1 MSEMRIEYT
10 ALTTAAD
17 QETEA
22 RGKVDEITSEHAGA
36 TLEKGSLGKLP
47 SSEEIQA
54 SFDEVYEK
62 AGDALDQLAKACDG
76 LTDRLLSFRDYA
88 RDLDDTVNEK
98 LTTMKGGA

>member
-1 MSEMRIEYT
+1 MSEMRVEYA
-10 ALTTAAD
+10 ALTKAAG

-22 RGKVDEITSEHAGA
+22 RGKVDDLVAAHAGA

-54 SFDEVYEK
+54 SFDEVYDK

-76 LTDRLLSFRDYA
+76 LADRLLSFRDYA

-98 LTTMKGGA
+98 FTTMQGGA